1 MTIYH
6 WDKKIKDS
14 NVLVFGIT
22 FKENS
27 KDIRNTKVID
37 IINTLKEYEVNVFL
51 NDPNANKEDV
61 LREYDIELTEDYT
74 NRKYDSIVI
83 AVNHDIFKDL
93 KLEDLI
99 SISNGKTILFDIK
112 GALDKDE
119 ALKLGIDYWRL

>member
-1 MTIYH
+1 MSAAT
-6 WDKKIKDS
+6 
-14 NVLVFGIT
+14 VGCLGIT

-27 KDIRNTKVID
+27 NDIRNTKVID
-37 IINTLKEYEVNVFL
+37 ITNTLKEYGVNVFL

-74 NRKYDSIVI
+74 TRKYDSIVI

-112 GALDKDE
+112 GSLDKEE